1 MAGAD
6 SPTSSIEAAPPVSSS
21 SWAAQTREQDT
32 ARTTTRRTRRNSIMN
47 TYDNGDI
54 VVSAASEQVRIIC
67 YDMADLNRA
76 GKGKLS

>member
-1 MAGAD
+1 M
-6 SPTSSIEAAPPVSSS
+6 
-21 SWAAQTREQDT
+21 
-32 ARTTTRRTRRNSIMN
+32 IM
-47 TYDNGDI
+47 DDI